1 MAADSP
7 DLLDMANGSDLMDRL
22 VSLCKRRGFIFQ
34 SSEIYG
40 GTGSVWDYGPLGV
53 ELQRNVKEAWWRS
66 MVHERDDIEGMDA
79 AILMHPRVWEASGH
93 VAGFTDPLVDCRTCK
108 ARFRADHIDTAQC
121 PRKPSKRPGE
131 HTECNL
137 TEPRQFNLMFKTF
150 MGPVEEDAAVIYLR
164 PETAQGSYVNFHNVV
179 TSARQR
185 VPFGIAQIGKA
196 FRNEITPGNFIFRTR
211 EFEQMEMQFFVE
223 PGTDDEWYEYWKSK
237 RLEWVQSLGITPS
250 RLRFHEHGPGE
261 LAHYAK
267 TAVDIEYEFP
277 FGWSEF
283 EGVHNRT
290 DFDLKRHQEYSG
302 KKMEYIDPVDRDK
315 RYIPYVVETAVG
327 VGRVVLAALAD
338 AYVEEEVQGETR
350 VVMRLHPKLAP
361 TKVAVMPLVKKDG
374 MPEFGEELNRALRSA
389 AIPTF
394 YDDAGS
400 IGRRYRRQDEAG
412 TPWCVTIDG
421 QTMED
426 RTVTVRHRDSLE
438 QERIGAD
445 HLVGWVRERIA

>member
-1 MAADSP
+1 
-7 DLLDMANGSDLMDRL
+7 MANGSELMDKL

-66 MVHERDDIEGMDA
+66 MVHERDDIEGLDA

-93 VAGFTDPLVDCRTCK
+93 VAGFTDPLIDCRTCK
-108 ARFRADHIDTAQC
+108 ARFRADHLDTASC
-121 PRKPSKRPGE
+121 PLKPSRRPGE
-131 HTECNL
+131 HSECDL

-223 PGTDDEWYEYWKSK
+223 PGTDDEWYEYWKAK
-237 RLEWVQSLGITPS
+237 RLEWVQGLGITPS
-250 RLRFHEHGPGE
+250 KLRFHEHGPGE

-290 DFDLKRHQEYSG
+290 DFDLRRHQEYSG
-302 KKMEYIDPVDRDK
+302 KKLEYIDPVDRAR

-338 AYVEEEVQGETR
+338 AYAEEEVQGETR
-350 VVMRLHPKLAP
+350 VVMRLHPRLAP
-361 TKVAVMPLVKKDG
+361 TKAAVMPLVRKDG
-374 MPEFGEELNRALRSA
+374 MPEVAESLNRALRA
-389 AIPTF
+389 AGIPTF

-421 QTMED
+421 QTIED
-426 RTVTVRHRDSLE
+426 RTITVRHRDTLA

-445 HLVGWVRERIA
+445 HLVGWVRERVA

>member
-1 MAADSP
+1 M
-7 DLLDMANGSDLMDRL
+7 
-22 VSLCKRRGFIFQ
+22 
-34 SSEIYG
+34 
-40 GTGSVWDYGPLGV
+40 
-53 ELQRNVKEAWWRS
+53 
-66 MVHERDDIEGMDA
+66 
-79 AILMHPRVWEASGH
+79 
-93 VAGFTDPLVDCRTCK
+93 
-108 ARFRADHIDTAQC
+108 
-121 PRKPSKRPGE
+121 
-131 HTECNL
+131 
-137 TEPRQFNLMFKTF
+137 
-150 MGPVEEDAAVIYLR
+150 
-164 PETAQGSYVNFHNVV
+164 
-179 TSARQR
+179 
-185 VPFGIAQIGKA
+185 
-196 FRNEITPGNFIFRTR
+196 
-211 EFEQMEMQFFVE
+211 
-223 PGTDDEWYEYWKSK
+223 
-237 RLEWVQSLGITPS
+237 SLGITPS
-250 RLRFHEHGPGE
+250 KLRYHEHGPDE

-290 DFDLKRHQEYSG
+290 DFDLRRHQEYSG

-327 VGRVVLAALAD
+327 VGRVVLAVLAD
-338 AYVEEEVQGETR
+338 AYVEEDVEGETR
-350 VVMRLHPKLAP
+350 VLMRLHPRLAP

-374 MPEFGEELNRALRSA
+374 MPEFAEELNRALRAA

-421 QTMED
+421 QTSED

-445 HLVGWVRERIA
+445 HLVGWVRERIV

>member
-1 MAADSP
+1 MADG
-7 DLLDMANGSDLMDRL
+7 MQLMDKL
-22 VSLCKRRGFIFQ
+22 VSLCKRRGFVFQ

-53 ELQRNVKEAWWRS
+53 ELKKNVKAAWWRS
-66 MVHERDDIEGMDA
+66 MVHERDDIEGLDA

-93 VAGFTDPLVDCRTCK
+93 VAGFTDPLVECRNCHR
-108 ARFRADHIDTAQC
+108 RFRADNPEIQEGQC
-121 PRKPSKRPGE
+121 PVCGTKDAFA
-131 HTECNL
+131 
-137 TEPRQFNLMFKTF
+137 EPRLFNLMFKTF
-150 MGPVEEDAAVIYLR
+150 MGPVEDAAATVYLR
-164 PETAQGSYVNFHNVV
+164 PETAQGIYVNFQNVLT
-179 TSARQR
+179 TSRQR
-185 VPFGIAQIGKA
+185 IPFGIAQIGKA

-223 PGTDDEWYEYWKSK
+223 PGTDDEWYEYWKAK

-250 RLRFHEHGPGE
+250 KLRFHEHGPGE

-290 DFDLKRHQEYSG
+290 DFDLRRHQEYSG
-302 KKMEYIDPVDRDK
+302 KKMEYIDPVDRNK

-338 AYVEEEVQGETR
+338 AYAEEDLEGETR
-350 VVMRLHPKLAP
+350 VVMRLHPRLAP

-374 MPEFGEELNRALRSA
+374 MPEFAEELNRSLRSA

-426 RTVTVRHRDSLE
+426 RTVTVRHRDTLQ
-438 QERIGAD
+438 QERIAAD
-445 HLVGWVRERIA
+445 HLVGWVRERLV